1 MRAKINYRLLAKVR
15 EVKDKDTIPPGVTIN
30 YELLGRVLEAKARLK
45 NET

>member
-1 MRAKINYRLLAKVR
+1 MRAQINYQQVAKVR
-15 EVKDKDTIPPGVTIN
+15 EAKDKDTIPPGVTIN